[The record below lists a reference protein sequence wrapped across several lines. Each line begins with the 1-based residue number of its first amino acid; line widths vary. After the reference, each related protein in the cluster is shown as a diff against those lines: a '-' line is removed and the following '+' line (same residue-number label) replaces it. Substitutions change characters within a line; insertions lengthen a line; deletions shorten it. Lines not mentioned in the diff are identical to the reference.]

1 MSHSYHH
8 NNNMMN
14 IGSEELP
21 LFSNF
26 IGDQNSNITPFMY
39 NHQNPNNNNTYDASN
54 SLSFTNCLHGDVEYN
69 TLSAAFDLHHSN
81 NSSSDQDHVNYNSII
96 NNSNNNNKNSSS
108 NNNLLELAA
117 AGTNSGTT
125 AENLP
130 ISSASF
136 SEEDSSN
143 LDLNPKLLSGN
154 GDHDLKSKNPSGKM
168 KKKGEK
174 KQRETRFAFK
184 TKSEI
189 DNLEDGYRWRKY
201 GQKAVKNSPFPRS
214 YYRCTSHECGVK
226 KHIERSCEDPSVV
239 ITTYEGQHN
248 HHTPASRAAMMPP
261 SLVSSQQF
269 SFPTFTHNYLFP
281 TNTSTSTPHLS
292 AQFPNSSSYNN
303 NYNYNNPQMDQHTQ
317 YPHQYTHGFL
327 FPST

>member
-1 MSHSYHH
+1 
-8 NNNMMN
+8 MN
-14 IGSEELP
+14 IGSEGLP

-26 IGDQNSNITPFMY
+26 IGGQNPNITPFMY
-39 NHQNPNNNNTYDASN
+39 NHHQQQQNPNTFDS
-54 SLSFTNCLHGDVEYN
+54 SSMSFTNCLHGDVEYN

-81 NSSSDQDHVNYNSII
+81 NSSSDQDVYSILI
-96 NNSNNNNKNSSS
+96 NNNNSNKNNSSP
-108 NNNLLELAA
+108 NNNLAELAG
-117 AGTNSGTT
+117 AGTSSTT
-125 AENLP
+125 AENPP

-136 SEEDSSN
+136 SASETGVEEDSSN
-143 LDLNPKLLSGN
+143 LDLNPKLLSDN
-154 GDHDLKSKNPSGKM
+154 GDHDLKSKNSSGKI

-201 GQKAVKNSPFPRS
+201 GQKAVKNSPFPR
-214 YYRCTSHECGVK
+214 CTSHECGVK
-226 KHIERSCEDPSVV
+226 KHIERSSEDPSVV

-261 SLVSSQQF
+261 SLVSSQQL

-281 TNTSTSTPHLS
+281 TNTTHLN
-292 AQFPNSSSYNN
+292 AHYPNSSSYT
-303 NYNYNNPQMDQHTQ
+303 NPQIEHTH
-317 YPHQYTHGFL
+317 YPHQYTHGFI
-327 FPST
+327 FPSS